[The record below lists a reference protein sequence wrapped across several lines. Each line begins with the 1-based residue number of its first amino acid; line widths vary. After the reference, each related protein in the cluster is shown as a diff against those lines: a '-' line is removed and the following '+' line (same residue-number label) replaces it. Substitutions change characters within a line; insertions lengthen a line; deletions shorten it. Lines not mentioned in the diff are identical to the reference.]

1 MARAAGGGGQ
11 RRAAAS
17 ILCGGDPR
25 GPPRP
30 RHARRP
36 PGPSARR
43 RGRGT
48 PAEGW
53 PGRAGGKRRR
63 GRRGMAAPLPRAQNM
78 APSSLPSLCVSAPV
92 PWRTRS
98 AIAAGGRRA
107 GGGGGRRVGAGDWGE
122 GGERPARFQRPP
134 EPRRSGQSPT
144 EDPRRQPAEFKAP
157 RAAALA
163 AAAAKKS
170 SPELR
175 PRPPE
180 LLAAPP
186 PLALFSRSRLP
197 SAMLQPG
204 GSGANGSRPHGPAP
218 SDGAA
223 RHRTARRGPARTAPA
238 RPPRRL
244 LRRGALSRLRRARRG
259 AARHGAAR
267 HGAARAPRPPALTSA
282 AFRPR
287 APLLPVLPARPP
299 RSPRPRRPRSGPRP
313 GRGSSVRKGPPGAA
327 PRLCVPAPGRRCPA
341 APRPGGG
348 GGEAR
353 RAAPAACPAA
363 RAPGRPGGPR
373 RLLTRVRVGTQPS
386 LGPQPQRRPPG
397 RSPRPQRCLGPC
409 VAQCTA
415 MAVRAGSIR
424 SLLTLSAL
432 VTLLSTQPRP
442 HWLPPS
448 QPPRRL
454 ARALPLS

>member
-1 MARAAGGGGQ
+1 M
-11 RRAAAS
+11 
-17 ILCGGDPR
+17 
-25 GPPRP
+25 
-30 RHARRP
+30 
-36 PGPSARR
+36 
-43 RGRGT
+43 
-48 PAEGW
+48 
-53 PGRAGGKRRR
+53 
-63 GRRGMAAPLPRAQNM
+63 
-78 APSSLPSLCVSAPV
+78 
-92 PWRTRS
+92 
-98 AIAAGGRRA
+98 
-107 GGGGGRRVGAGDWGE
+107 GAGDWGE

-157 RAAALA
+157 RAAALAAGRA